1 MTMSIWFDSIQF
13 FQHQTLHSIYFNF
26 WFLTNFRYANS
37 AQGGTTAGC
46 PGGPVKV
53 SFVSL
58 PKPVQPVQQQPAA
71 AAAVGQGTLE
81 ATEASTA
88 VTVTGSSAPTQGN
101 LLRGIVNWSGAAW
114 SVGFSNTFS
123 LFQLES
129 KPSFYKQ
136 CWPYMVCIQKIIFEK
151 NYT

>member
-1 MTMSIWFDSIQF
+1 M
-13 FQHQTLHSIYFNF
+13 
-26 WFLTNFRYANS
+26 TNFRYANS

-58 PKPVQPVQQQPAA
+58 PKPVQPVQQQPT

-88 VTVTGSSAPTQGN
+88 VTVTGSSAPAQGN
-101 LLRGIVNWSGAAW
+101 LLSGIDN
-114 SVGFSNTFS
+114 
-123 LFQLES
+123 
-129 KPSFYKQ
+129 
-136 CWPYMVCIQKIIFEK
+136 
-151 NYT
+151 